1 ARNVARFSKLSTDVD
16 LCGICRIHGTM
27 RRSAARGAGGGGGET
42 KRKTSKRIARE
53 RERDR
58 QRMRR
63 ACGQRGRTAAGPE
76 APCGP
81 PCPGGSQQEAHS
93 ARGRAGGEARGE
105 GEAESEAENRRER
118 PTEPGTSNLPVAQ
131 GRLRATA
138 PPSHGWSASGARRQ
152 LPTTCTRD
160 RPRGARAPRKLA
172 C

>member
-42 KRKTSKRIARE
+42 KRKTSKRMWRKNAS
-53 RERDR
+53 
-58 QRMRR
+58 
-63 ACGQRGRTAAGPE
+63 RGVDKT
-76 APCGP
+76 
-81 PCPGGSQQEAHS
+81 
-93 ARGRAGGEARGE
+93 
-105 GEAESEAENRRER
+105 AENRRER